1 MPNPHL
7 FSLSWAEVEVLVGL
21 TQKLVFWNPYDMK
34 WFNKAKRISPNRH
47 SIEPCS
53 SRNSDTFW
61 PVVGAVYFKF
71 NSLTLLMAQKCIA
84 GQRPI
89 SLPCPGMAQAY
100 PYFWG
105 FLHYFDTL
113 CPCNFISL
121 HFFFLARTSLS
132 PFLSSFPLL
141 TS

>member
-1 MPNPHL
+1 
-7 FSLSWAEVEVLVGL
+7 
-21 TQKLVFWNPYDMK
+21 MK

-61 PVVGAVYFKF
+61 PVVGAVCFKF

-121 HFFFLARTSLS
+121 HFFFPSKNFFIS
-132 PFLSSFPLL
+132 IPFFLSTFDQLNFRKIFHKSNIASWFRLWSLNCRGFNPFP
-141 TS
+141 T